1 MDCFDW
7 LYQSLKKR
15 QSQES
20 ILPKVVIKHHHYH
33 SIHDVPLEPMVNPT
47 EPKSSAG
54 PTTVPTT
61 PIGAWTRG
69 KTHGPSPDEVMMSD
83 VDGAFDYSFGKPE
96 PVHIALG
103 ESFQRNTKVLNVP
116 KSFTSCFLK

>member
-1 MDCFDW
+1 IDCFDW

-20 ILPKVVIKHHHYH
+20 ALPKVALKHHHYH
-33 SIHDVPLEPMVNPT
+33 SQHDVSLEPMPHPT
-47 EPKSSAG
+47 EPRSSAP

-61 PIGAWTRG
+61 PIPTRG
-69 KTHGPSPDEVMMSD
+69 RVKAHGLSPDEVIMSD

-103 ESFQRNTKVLNVP
+103 K
-116 KSFTSCFLK
+116 